1 MLRFNHFLAHFRRG
15 TLSENFTP
23 RGQLWELGP
32 RRTKGGN
39 VTTFTPIWIFNK
51 WEKRIRGNGP
61 IISQSTPRHVS
72 KGSPLDSTLSEDFR
86 RECLNENRLT
96 TPPEYTSRR
105 RLVGHPQGNFLGH
118 PRNLFQSYERVGGSG
133 RAVAPCNESS
143 SRNMAMLWPAKQL
156 KLHQD

>member
-23 RGQLWELGP
+23 RGQLWELS
-32 RRTKGGN
+32 TKGGN
-39 VTTFTPIWIFNK
+39 VTTFTLLWIFNK
-51 WEKRIRGNGP
+51 LEERIREREWTNHKS
-61 IISQSTPRHVS
+61 INTKTCFQ
-72 KGSPLDSTLSEDFR
+72 DFER
-86 RECLNENRLT
+86 KCLYENRLT

-105 RLVGHPQGNFLGH
+105 RLVGHPQGNFLSH